1 MPDELVNEVNPHR
14 VIVDHM
20 SATLENQVVL
30 VVGASSGI
38 GRETAVLFA
47 RSGARVMA
55 SARRE
60 ERLRDLKE
68 SLAREGRTVE
78 MFAADASDASQMD
91 RLAQTTRERL
101 GEIDILVFATGM
113 NVPDRSM
120 KRLTTEIWDR
130 MVSVNLNGAYYITR
144 ALLPA
149 MRERGAGHLIYISSV
164 SGLFADVSGAAYQAS
179 KRGLLGLAHAIR
191 VEEKEN
197 GIRTCVVCPG
207 LVDTEILDRRPIK
220 PSAETLAKALR
231 PEDVAEA
238 VLAVA
243 SLPAR
248 VTVPELQIVP
258 TYL

>member
-1 MPDELVNEVNPHR
+1 
-14 VIVDHM
+14 M
-20 SATLENQVVL
+20 SATLGNQVVL

-47 RSGARVMA
+47 RSGARMMA

-68 SLAREGRTVE
+68 SLTREGRTVE
-78 MFAADASDASQMD
+78 TFAADASDASQMD
-91 RLAQTTRERL
+91 RLAEVTRECL

-120 KRLTTEIWDR
+120 RRLTTGIWDR

-144 ALLPA
+144 AVLPA

-207 LVDTEILDRRPIK
+207 LVDTEILDHRPVK

-248 VTVPELQIVP
+248 VTVPEMQIVP